1 MHRCNIFINEQSYA
15 ILMSVKE
22 GILKVIGGE
31 HVAALATV
39 DGGRPAVRFL
49 AMAGMEDLT
58 LVGATM
64 KSSRKVAQI
73 KTNPNAAI
81 SIWSGKNFSDPYV
94 MIWGKAS
101 IFDDLQ
107 TKKKFW
113 DRGLEPYFQ
122 TPENPEYVVLKLVP
136 ERIEYYHDMTME
148 LWER

>member
-1 MHRCNIFINEQSYA
+1 MSNAMQL
-15 ILMSVKE
+15 LMSIKE

-31 HVAALATV
+31 HVAALATI
-39 DGGRPAVRFL
+39 DEGRPAVRFL

-73 KTNPNAAI
+73 RKNPNVSI

-94 MIWGKAS
+94 MIWGKA
-101 IFDDLQ
+101 IIYDDLE
-107 TKKKFW
+107 TKRKFW
-113 DRGLEPYFQ
+113 DKGLEPYFQ

-136 ERIEYYHDMTME
+136 TRIEYYHDMTME
-148 LWER
+148 LWEM